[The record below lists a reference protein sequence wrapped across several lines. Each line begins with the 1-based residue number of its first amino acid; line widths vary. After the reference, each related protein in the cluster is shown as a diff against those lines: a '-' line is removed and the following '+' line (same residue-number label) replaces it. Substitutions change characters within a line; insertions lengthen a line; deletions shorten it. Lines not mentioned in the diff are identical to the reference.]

1 MVPDPRRELE
11 ILLASHFALIAVN
24 SREESRVLHLLRD
37 AGKKASRGR
46 SWALFQWSVTE
57 GLRRLDTDMGG
68 AQRTNA
74 EPQQLLRHLKS
85 TSFPGI
91 YVEVKRAKRVV
102 VRAQDIDG
110 SPFTLDLMDLEARC
124 VAHETEHAVHVHGA
138 PQ

>member
-1 MVPDPRRELE
+1 VKTADPRRELE

-46 SWALFQWSVTE
+46 NWALFQWSVTE

-74 EPQQLLRHLKS
+74 EPQRCS
-85 TSFPGI
+85 TRLSHEKWAI
-91 YVEVKRAKRVV
+91 VS
-102 VRAQDIDG
+102 VRRSPTTMSARPASTG
-110 SPFTLDLMDLEARC
+110 STRRSMSSPLY
-124 VAHETEHAVHVHGA
+124 
-138 PQ
+138 